1 MKEKEGGMRED
12 WTKKMIARSEGERR
26 RNERRLDKELK
37 KKIARSEGERRRN
50 ERRMDKEDDCK
61 E

>member
-1 MKEKEGGMRED
+1 MKEREGGMRED

-26 RNERRLDKELK
+26 RNERRLDK
-37 KKIARSEGERRRN
+37 KKIARSEGER
-50 ERRMDKEDDCK
+50 EKE

>member
-1 MKEKEGGMRED
+1 MRED

-26 RNERRLDKELK
+26 RNERRLDKE
-37 KKIARSEGERRRN
+37 
-50 ERRMDKEDDCK
+50 DDCK